1 MNKAYLHYFRVCI
14 KICRC
19 VKYVIC
25 KISMECENW
34 IFLCLFSGLFFF
46 LIVFYN
52 QEGERLEQISE
63 SDRNVIY
70 TKRTNQIQ
78 KVCKKYGLT
87 VENVTKS
94 SKKKNVPPETHY
106 NQLQSNY
113 TGQSSDKVD
122 IFYQTSYYFHLFMYL
137 LIIFSEWSILWSR

>member
-1 MNKAYLHYFRVCI
+1 MSLVFVTLSKNKEEGSND
-14 KICRC
+14 C
-19 VKYVIC
+19 VQKN
-25 KISMECENW
+25 MERKN
-34 IFLCLFSGLFFF
+34 
-46 LIVFYN
+46 VYTY
-52 QEGERLEQISE
+52 RL
-63 SDRNVIY
+63 
-70 TKRTNQIQ
+70 KKIQ

-113 TGQSSDKVD
+113 TGQSSDKVY

-137 LIIFSEWSILWSR
+137 LVNFSQNDQSYDLVKSEL